1 MAKRYLLTALGVVFV
16 SCAWAVQVAPEIIE
30 AEKARIAVIEKV
42 TPAVIAVM
50 RKGGAGGGS
59 GVLISPD
66 GYALT
71 NFHVTSAAGDEM
83 HCGLP
88 DGKLYDAIIVGIDPT
103 GDVAVIK
110 LRGRDDF
117 PYAPMGDSD
126 ELEVGDWA
134 LAMGNPFMLATDF
147 KPTVTFGIISGLHR
161 YQYPGGRGLLE
172 YPDCIQVDASINPGN
187 SGGPTFNLKGEVIG
201 INGRISF
208 EKRSRVNSGFG
219 YAISINQI
227 KNFLHALRGGRV
239 VDHATLGAT
248 VGTDEHGRVVVREI
262 LAESDAY
269 RRGLR
274 DDDEVV
280 SLAGRPVTTVN
291 EFKNVLGTLPWNWR
305 VPLIVHRGT
314 DRVELLVRL
323 SGQHGAGWD
332 FAAQQQRR
340 HRHLQPKPKDP
351 NPPKEEKPGEEKPDG
366 PAPEDDQPEEKGDEE
381 DGAGPEEG
389 EGEKPE
395 QEEGEEEAPEPEKA
409 DEKKPAPQ
417 PANKP
422 GLIEKRP
429 GFSNFVFNRKEQDR
443 VLSAYTAFYRKKADA
458 LSISPWTL
466 RGRVGRV
473 PFRAQL
479 DFDAGMLQIAET
491 DFVVTREDLLGPA
504 GDDGIAVLG
513 SLMLWRAFLIKGKDA
528 FKDTRY
534 EGRAPTPLGLCDV
547 LVTTIGPIR
556 VQWYFLPET
565 GSLQLFEVRFERNTD
580 PYEFLLGKYE
590 DHEDLLLPSVLLV
603 RVGDDFIGKFAV
615 AEYELTKSEE

>member
-1 MAKRYLLTALGVVFV
+1 MTKRYLLTALGLVVV
-16 SCAWAVQVAPEIIE
+16 SCTWAAQVAPEILE

-59 GVLISPD
+59 GVIISPD

-71 NFHVTSAAGDEM
+71 NYHVTSAAGDQM
-83 HCGLP
+83 DCGLP
-88 DGKLYDAIIVGIDPT
+88 DGKLYDAVIVGIDPT

-208 EKRSRVNSGFG
+208 EKRTRVNSGFG

-227 KNFLHALRGGRV
+227 KNFLHALKGGRV

-248 VGTDEHGRVVVREI
+248 VGTDEHGRVLVREI

-269 RRGLR
+269 RRGVR
-274 DDDEVV
+274 VDDEVA
-280 SLAGRPVTTVN
+280 SLAGRPVGTVN

-305 VPLIVHRGT
+305 VPLIVHRGI

-323 SGQHGAGWD
+323 SGQHGANWD
-332 FAAQQQRR
+332 FATQGRR
-340 HRHLQPKPKDP
+340 RIRRVPVPPRNQKPK
-351 NPPKEEKPGEEKPDG
+351 EGEKPGEKKPDG
-366 PAPEDDQPEEKGDEE
+366 GEKKDEEK
-381 DGAGPEEG
+381 
-389 EGEKPE
+389 KPE
-395 QEEGEEEAPEPEKA
+395 
-409 DEKKPAPQ
+409 EKKPAPT
-417 PANKP
+417 PAKKP
-422 GLIEKRP
+422 GLIEKRR

-443 VLSAYTAFYRKKADA
+443 VLAAYTTFYRKDMDA
-458 LSISPWTL
+458 LSPSPWTL

-473 PFRAQL
+473 PFHAKL
-479 DFDAGMLQIAET
+479 DLEAGMLKIAET
-491 DFVVTREDLLGPA
+491 DFVVAKEDLLGPA
-504 GDDGIAVLG
+504 ADDGIAVLR
-513 SLMLWRAFLIKGKDA
+513 SLMLWRSLLVKGKEA
-528 FKDTRY
+528 FKDAY
-534 EGRAPTPLGLCDV
+534 YDGRAPTPLGLCDV
-547 LVTTIGPIR
+547 LVTTVGPIR
-556 VQWYFLPET
+556 VHWYFLPET

-580 PYEFLLGKYE
+580 PYEFLLGRYE
-590 DHEDLLLPSVLLV
+590 GHDDILMPSVLLV

-615 AEYELTKSEE
+615 AEYELSKSEE